1 MRTNAPSARLSNL
14 PLSALMAG
22 VLVVTSTIATGA
34 VAQEAPPEE
43 PPPAVPATPATAGDP
58 STLETPPNV
67 PTSPDDAAAAPPP
80 AGTPVGAAATT
91 ATISVSS
98 NPAGRVYLDGVD
110 TGLDTPVANL
120 EVTPGEHTLKVV
132 ELTTGREKEIAF
144 ELEAGNALNLNVNLP
159 EIKKEEPP
167 KADPV
172 KEAAAAEKAKADAE
186 AEEAAAAKKK
196 AEEDIAKVAAAPA
209 NDWTWMTVAGWS
221 GLGLGALGLATGAV
235 VLTTP
240 GDPDQ
245 APLGFAL
252 FGGGAGLVLGGG
264 VLLYLDSELNGEGG
278 LFNSG
283 DDTVDG
289 EAKEEKAAALP
300 SQNTVALVE

>member
-1 MRTNAPSARLSNL
+1 
-14 PLSALMAG
+14 MAG

-34 VAQEAPPEE
+34 AAQDAPPEN
-43 PPPAVPATPATAGDP
+43 PPPTVPATPANAGDP
-58 STLETPPNV
+58 GTMETPPNV
-67 PTSPDDAAAAPPP
+67 PTSPDDASGGAPP
-80 AGTPVGAAATT
+80 AGTPVGTAATT

-120 EVTPGEHTLKVV
+120 EVTPGAHTLKVV
-132 ELTTGREKEIAF
+132 ELSTGREKEIEF

-159 EIKKEEPP
+159 ALKKEEP
-167 KADPV
+167 KAEP
-172 KEAAAAEKAKADAE
+172 AKAPDAE
-186 AEEAAAAKKK
+186 TATDEEEAAKKK
-196 AEEDIAKVAAAPA
+196 AEEDIAKVAAAPKS
-209 NDWTWMTVAGWS
+209 DWTWMTVAGWS

-278 LFNSG
+278 MFNSG
-283 DDTVDG
+283 DDSADG
-289 EAKEEKAAALP
+289 EGKEEKAAALP
-300 SQNTVALVE
+300 SRSTFALVE